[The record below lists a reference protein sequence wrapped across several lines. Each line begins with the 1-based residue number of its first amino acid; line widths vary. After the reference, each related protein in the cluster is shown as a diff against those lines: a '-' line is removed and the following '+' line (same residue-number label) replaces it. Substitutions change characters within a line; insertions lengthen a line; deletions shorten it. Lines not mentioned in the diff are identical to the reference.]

1 MSKLNAHHFYSSP
14 ISKRFFFI
22 SQQNMSKTITNQ
34 NAFRASRLTPLV
46 FFSAIFI
53 SSSHNSSFETFP
65 SISDENLLNM
75 ANPPTKSSDKEAH
88 SSSSARNIKL
98 PKPPFSSPTK
108 GKTVKRIKKEQSQ
121 KAPHM
126 IQYQRIGDKRNS
138 YIIYVL
144 RPNKDGGYIHP
155 VQTIVTAETEQGD
168 EFRTYTNARAPL
180 VSRRI
185 SRENNSP
192 MLEKSPQNA
201 KQGENNYP
209 FRCLYC
215 EKQDEIPHED
225 YITYVMGLVK
235 NIINNSSKYKTEF
248 VTDVR
253 LSDATIDGDRPFD
266 HVITD
271 KGIQT
276 ILYRYYF
283 MDHLDETTY
292 DEEKKI
298 YHISEDITKTF
309 FKNHQDV
316 AHYIFSPYNGAYSKM
331 AQSFGYP
338 ENAEG

>member
-1 MSKLNAHHFYSSP
+1 
-14 ISKRFFFI
+14 
-22 SQQNMSKTITNQ
+22 
-34 NAFRASRLTPLV
+34 
-46 FFSAIFI
+46 
-53 SSSHNSSFETFP
+53 
-65 SISDENLLNM
+65 
-75 ANPPTKSSDKEAH
+75 
-88 SSSSARNIKL
+88 
-98 PKPPFSSPTK
+98 
-108 GKTVKRIKKEQSQ
+108 
-121 KAPHM
+121 M

-292 DEEKKI
+292 DEEKKFI
-298 YHISEDITKTF
+298 TFPKISQKHSSKTTKTLHTTF
-309 FKNHQDV
+309 SLLTMGLIPRWHSLSVIPKTQKSNHL
-316 AHYIFSPYNGAYSKM
+316 A
-331 AQSFGYP
+331 
-338 ENAEG
+338 